1 MRYRYKRFELCYA
14 LALILLTG
22 CASGLQSETVII
34 PSAESDQAVDE
45 GSRPFQVKTIYR
57 MPESK
62 DAVELL
68 GWSSS
73 KSVVGLFMKP
83 KQ

>member
-1 MRYRYKRFELCYA
+1 MRYRYKHLKLCYA

-22 CASGLQSETVII
+22 CASELQSETVII
-34 PSAESDQAVDE
+34 PSEESDQAVDE

-62 DAVELL
+62 APVELL

-73 KSVVGLFMKP
+73 KSVVGLL
-83 KQ
+83 